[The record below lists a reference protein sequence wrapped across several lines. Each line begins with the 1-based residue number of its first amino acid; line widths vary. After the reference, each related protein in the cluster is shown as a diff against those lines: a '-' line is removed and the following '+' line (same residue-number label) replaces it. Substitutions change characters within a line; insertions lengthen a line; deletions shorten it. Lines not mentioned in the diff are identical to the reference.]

1 MGRLRQPQEAW
12 LRQPQEAWLRRPPE
26 AWLRRP
32 QEARLRRPQEAW
44 LRRPQEAWL
53 WQQEARLQRQEARL
67 RRQEARL
74 RRQEVWQ
81 AIIRRR
87 CMEVWQWGSKWIK
100 SGNDCGPLEYVAL
113 CLEAVADAEAV
124 RSWMDEG
131 RGNLTLCMYIKT
143 N

>member
-1 MGRLRQPQEAW
+1 MGQEV
-12 LRQPQEAWLRRPPE
+12 WLRRPQ
-26 AWLRRP
+26 AARLRRP
-32 QEARLRRPQEAW
+32 QEARLRRPQEARLRRPQEVW
-44 LRRPQEAWL
+44 LRRPQEVWL
-53 WQQEARLQRQEARL
+53 RRPQEARL